1 MQIFAE
7 LLEVAK
13 IGYGQNA
20 VQRTKELH
28 MFDGDTAMP
37 VNPVVICFIRMTDMF
52 SMINEFQKKR
62 WLRISTKRDEHVYEF
77 QRNDGYELTI
87 RMKRYEMNS
96 IT

>member
-28 MFDGDTAMP
+28 MFDGDTAEP
-37 VNPVVICFIRMTDMF
+37 VIPVVIC
-52 SMINEFQKKR
+52 
-62 WLRISTKRDEHVYEF
+62 
-77 QRNDGYELTI
+77 
-87 RMKRYEMNS
+87 
-96 IT
+96 